1 MIVSKFGNCYEDFEV
16 GCVIEHSV
24 SKTILESDNNLFSL
38 LTMNHHPVHLNA
50 VYANIENEGILVVGT
65 LVLSLAV
72 GITVQDISGLA
83 IANLGY
89 NDVRHL
95 VPVRIGD
102 TISVSTEVLNKRL
115 STKDSSRGI
124 VHVKSRVFNQNKEEV
139 LVFERNVLLKTTSY
153 V

>member
-1 MIVSKFGNCYEDFEV
+1 MIVSKYGNRYEDFKV
-16 GCVIEHSV
+16 GSVIEHAL

-38 LTMNHHPVHLNA
+38 LTMNHHPVHLNS

-89 NDVRHL
+89 NNVRHL
-95 VPVRIGD
+95 FPVRIGD
-102 TISVSTEVLNKRL
+102 TISVATEVLNKRL
-115 STKDSSRGI
+115 STSDSSRGI
-124 VHVKSRVFNQNKEEV
+124 VHVKSTVRNQNNVEV
-139 LVFERNVLLKTTSY
+139 LEFERNVLLKTRNDE
-153 V
+153 